1 MLPES
6 PDKLRKDFSFNL
18 VMTKLPET
26 SGTVLAIIFLV
37 VNLSQLLRQFFWAF
51 FVFLAFLRT
60 NELR

>member
-6 PDKLRKDFSFNL
+6 PDKLREDFSFNL

-51 FVFLAFLRT
+51 FVFLAFFA
-60 NELR
+60 NK